1 MEFWPPSN
9 SFSHS
14 SHLYDTYDMSSS
26 SSISASPTI
35 SELDLYPPPLY
46 NSAFSPIPDDLSFN
60 YPIPLTPSDFGSPED
75 GPLYSPRSTLAHP
88 LPHPPAEK
96 THATSGVSG
105 LPSQKQQSML
115 RIYVKRRR
123 AQNRAAQRAFR
134 ERKEKHARDLEQK
147 LAELTVKYQSLE
159 TSHSELTAAY
169 EKLQKTLEILTQKE
183 EVEGGGRS
191 AETLRKFLTI
201 LHGEL
206 RLKAESEDKL

>member
-96 THATSGVSG
+96 THATSG
-105 LPSQKQQSML
+105 
-115 RIYVKRRR
+115 RRR